1 MTQDGLVE
9 DTSLHLWGC
18 SKGGVLPLESLEKNK
33 RLFPQDFGPK
43 TKCLRWDAPLILAL
57 RSQNNHSLMWLR
69 LLGPSGPLL
78 PQRSHPGQGAQHH
91 GQGLLEIPKEEIPQP
106 IWAKPMG
113 PKTPQ
118 LHSSYG
124 LPIDRLLVVPE

>member
-43 TKCLRWDAPLILAL
+43 TKCLRWDAPLSLAL
-57 RSQNNHSLMWLR
+57 RSQNNQSLMWLR
-69 LLGPSGPLL
+69 LLGPSGPQLSGEPPRGATQGRVL
-78 PQRSHPGQGAQHH
+78 STMAGGCWRSPRRRFHSQSGQNQWDPKHH
-91 GQGLLEIPKEEIPQP
+91 SFTAAMDSL
-106 IWAKPMG
+106 
-113 PKTPQ
+113 
-118 LHSSYG
+118 
-124 LPIDRLLVVPE
+124 